1 MRKKFIPHPKT
12 KKENPKTNKKI
23 PTRGYLPSP
32 RNPNQNAVINSDCC
46 LTSEQCTSKKHRAV
60 AGI

>member
-12 KKENPKTNKKI
+12 KEENPKTNKKI

-32 RNPNQNAVINSDCC
+32 RNPN
-46 LTSEQCTSKKHRAV
+46 
-60 AGI
+60 